1 MPVKVAG
8 YLGEHAVP
16 PLEGGLVGDAA
27 RLGRALDGDVV
38 AHESDEGDPDGGGG
52 FRQCSR
58 TVPVGEV
65 NLLPQERQRHS
76 GTPAAVDPSLQA
88 PAAPHAGYPGT
99 ASLSRRS
106 SSAVRPATSA
116 PKGFA
121 LPISIC
127 PIRPSAH
134 PEGLSP
140 NKDSGG
146 CSCKFSVWLGR
157 AWHSGTL
164 RPPNYHL
171 LSKLLESGIK
181 C

>member
-1 MPVKVAG
+1 MDVPVKVVG

-38 AHESDEGDPDGGGG
+38 AHESDEGDPDGGRLPAVLEDGAGG
-52 FRQCSR
+52 G
-58 TVPVGEV
+58 GE
-65 NLLPQERQRHS
+65 P
-76 GTPAAVDPSLQA
+76 PAAGATA
-88 PAAPHAGYPGT
+88 PFRYPGT